1 MPAAFRYHSH
11 AEPKALMFVCVMK
24 KVVWFAL
31 FVVVA
36 LGFSGCGKSR
46 DQAIQELARLNL
58 KFSTDDFVRS
68 AENGDLRAFQLFL
81 EAGIDVNLTNSNG
94 ATALMAA
101 AQKGR
106 IEIVT
111 QLIAQKANL
120 DLQGRDGATALWIAA
135 ESNQLDIVK
144 ALLKANADPN
154 IQDHTGWSALM
165 RAVYQGNSKC
175 VEAIAGKSRQ
185 EVNRGLLIA
194 AATGHTDVA
203 KVLLD
208 YGAEVDSRAEDGST
222 ALMIAASKGNADLVA
237 LLLKAG
243 ADPGLADKS
252 GSTAPAIA
260 DAKGFRDLATALH
273 QAPLPAG
280 KSSASPNAGELTSSM
295 SDADVLAATDPNRA
309 ANRKPE
315 QGSTE
320 PNPNDAASD
329 NIKKV
334 AVTEINQDFLPI
346 MLTEINGRRAKI
358 QGNDNEIYTVAVG
371 DQLKGL
377 DYKVSDL
384 VIRNT
389 EDKDGNPVDASVM
402 KLKNTK
408 TGDTIS
414 VIRGVPA
421 QEHGSYATLSFPNSE
436 EKLKVQTEQEFS
448 IPNDPDHTYTIL
460 DIRPTQVVVR
470 RVQDN
475 RVFTLQKSK

>member
-1 MPAAFRYHSH
+1 
-11 AEPKALMFVCVMK
+11 MK

-31 FVVVA
+31 WVVLAV
-36 LGFSGCGKSR
+36 GFSDCGKSR

-68 AENGDLRAFQLFL
+68 AESGDLRAFQLFL
-81 EAGIDVNLTNSNG
+81 DAGIDVNLTSSNG
-94 ATALMAA
+94 TTALMAA

-111 QLIAQKANL
+111 KLIAQKANL
-120 DLQGRDGATALWIAA
+120 DLQGRDGATALWFAA
-135 ESNQLDIVK
+135 DGNQLDIVK

-175 VEAIAGKSRQ
+175 VEAIAEKSRQ

-203 KVLLD
+203 KVLMD

-222 ALMIAASKGNADLVA
+222 ALMIAASRGNADLVA

-243 ADPGLADKS
+243 ADPALADKS

-260 DAKGFRDLATALH
+260 DAKGFNDLAEALRR
-273 QAPLPAG
+273 APVPAG
-280 KSSASPNAGELTSSM
+280 KSSATPTAGEPAGSM
-295 SDADVLAATDPNRA
+295 SDADVLAATDPNRSA
-309 ANRKPE
+309 TGKPGA
-315 QGSTE
+315 GS
-320 PNPNDAASD
+320 PGPDSSDAASD
-329 NIKKV
+329 NIRKV

-358 QGNDNEIYTVAVG
+358 QGNDNETYTVAVG

-448 IPNDPDHTYTIL
+448 IPNDRDHTYKIL

-470 RVQDN
+470 RIQDN